1 MSPANGSVTMQAS
14 RTQPGRLLESAGTHR
29 PMNTPGPGSGRDAN
43 RQTNAENRVHSKDKV
58 QPSPGR
64 EGTPSQGEPLE
75 SPSLSIK
82 RLQAQVV
89 ETDLELLLSHAG
101 QDTQVSE
108 GQREW
113 TIKKRVSGEQT
124 VLGGAEPKGAGT
136 RERRTGFLSP
146 DSQLARRPNQSIL
159 KEISPGYSLE
169 GLMMKLKP

>member
-1 MSPANGSVTMQAS
+1 
-14 RTQPGRLLESAGTHR
+14 
-29 PMNTPGPGSGRDAN
+29 MNTPGPGSGRDAN

-89 ETDLELLLSHAG
+89 ETDLELLLSHAR
-101 QDTQVSE
+101 QDMQVSE

-113 TIKKRVSGEQT
+113 TIKKKSVWGT
-124 VLGGAEPKGAGT
+124 DGLGW
-136 RERRTGFLSP
+136 S
-146 DSQLARRPNQSIL
+146 
-159 KEISPGYSLE
+159 
-169 GLMMKLKP
+169 

>member
-1 MSPANGSVTMQAS
+1 MSPVNGSVTMQAS

-29 PMNTPGPGSGRDAN
+29 PMNTSGPGSGRAPN
-43 RQTNAENRVHSKDKV
+43 RQTTAESRVHGTDKV

-64 EGTPSQGEPLE
+64 EGAPSQGEPLG

-89 ETDLELLLSHAG
+89 GTDLKLLLSHAE

-108 GQREW
+108 GQREC
-113 TIKKRVSGEQT
+113 TIKNRVSGEQT
-124 VLGGAEPKGAGT
+124 GLGGAEPKGAGM

-159 KEISPGYSLE
+159 KRSALDVHWKG
-169 GLMMKLKP
+169 